1 MFHICFIDLHFS
13 IAVRWYADLP
23 LFSFTT
29 NHRPSHTHTHNRPF
43 HPTIFLDTTTNKIL
57 HTNFILFRGPN
68 YSYFFPQRNRSLT
81 TQDITNRP
89 PHLRRV
95 ILIQNNFLQFKFLLT
110 RSIKR
115 QLRKSCN
122 WIGTNTL
129 RITLCL
135 RLLPS
140 RWPLPTHR
148 HYPTPT
154 KYGTKILHLF
164 ADQILYIVS
173 HKRNRALTTNPHNQ
187 GTSSAP

>member
-1 MFHICFIDLHFS
+1 LFYRLAFFHCCS
-13 IAVRWYADLP
+13 MVRW
-23 LFSFTT
+23 
-29 NHRPSHTHTHNRPF
+29 PSIVFVYYQSSTVTHPYTHNWPC
-43 HPTIFLDTTTNKIL
+43 HPTIYLDTTTNKIL
-57 HTNFILFRGPN
+57 HTNFILFRRPN

-81 TQDITNRP
+81 TQNITNRP

-95 ILIQNNFLQFKFLLT
+95 ILIQNNFLQFKFLFT
-110 RSIKR
+110 RSIKT

-122 WIGTNTL
+122 WIVTNTL

-154 KYGTKILHLF
+154 KYGTNILHLF
-164 ADQILYIVS
+164 ADQILYTFP

-187 GTSSAP
+187 GTSSTP